1 MAKIYIE
8 YSFSIKPKTPWEDIL
23 NAELQDLPFESF
35 LTTEQGLNAYVPID
49 LHFDNFIESIELLM
63 HPEVDIQYSIK
74 EIAPEN
80 WNAKWEAEFHPIQIA
95 DHCIIRADFHENQG
109 KQYEIIINPK
119 MSFGTGHHPT
129 THMMLEYVLEES
141 LSNQRVLDMGCGTG
155 VLGILAS
162 KKGARIVD
170 AIDYD
175 PWCVENTIENAT
187 KNDCKNIRA
196 IQASSLEENK
206 SEYDFIFANI
216 NRNILM
222 DQISSYSKALKPSGK
237 LFLSGFYLKDIEA
250 LQKKCE
256 SEYLTLVFTKE
267 RETWCALK
275 FVK

>member
-23 NAELQDLPFESF
+23 NAELQELPFESF

-49 LHFDNFIESIELLM
+49 LHFDNFIESIELLK

-250 LQKKCE
+250 LQKNV
-256 SEYLTLVFTKE
+256 SPNT
-267 RETWCALK
+267 
-275 FVK
+275 

>member
-8 YSFSIKPKTPWEDIL
+8 YSFSIMPKTPWEDIL
-23 NAELQDLPFESF
+23 NAELQELPFESF

-49 LHFDNFIESIELLM
+49 LHFDNFLESIKLLK
-63 HPEVDIQYSIK
+63 HPGVDIQYSIK

-80 WNAKWEAEFHPIQIA
+80 WNAKWEAEFHPITIA

-237 LFLSGFYLKDIEA
+237 LFFSGFYLKDIEA